1 MTSLSSTKIPC
12 LDFCKC
18 LAKMDFEIKF
28 WPQVVHVIFSSRV
41 CFLFEDE
48 EEEVDGFLGLGDSI
62 LSFLALILRPLG
74 LPLLGDDGEGSNL
87 RLRALIFSGG
97 ISRDPW
103 SSLLASFLLRPLV
116 VVVVALLAFGFLV
129 VLKLGEIFRGVN
141 CNMGILSFNLH
152 DAQLWSLLA
161 FFGVSFKVKGF

>member
-1 MTSLSSTKIPC
+1 
-12 LDFCKC
+12 
-18 LAKMDFEIKF
+18 MDFEIKF

-103 SSLLASFLLRPLV
+103 SSLLGATSFLLRPL

-152 DAQLWSLLA
+152 DAQLWSFFVKMLA
-161 FFGVSFKVKGF
+161 FFGVSFKVKGC